1 MSTIDR
7 QTTASAS
14 SDEIIGRHG
23 DAAQQALRKL
33 GEDVVQHENLA
44 VAHKQAIGSMVD
56 SLDEQITLAKNAS
69 RETLAKARGQL
80 REIAD
85 KMQASLNEALGD
97 VESATGHLL
106 RPSVLAWRRAMD
118 KLDAELGAAERRDGP
133 EK

>member
-1 MSTIDR
+1 MSSIDR
-7 QTTASAS
+7 KPATSAQN
-14 SDEIIGRHG
+14 DGIIARHG

-56 SLDEQITLAKNAS
+56 SLDEQITLAKSAS

-80 REIAD
+80 RDIAD
-85 KMQASLNEALGD
+85 KMQTSLNEALGD
-97 VESATGHLL
+97 VGSAADHLL

-118 KLDAELGAAERRDGP
+118 KLDAELGAAEKRGGSG
-133 EK
+133 K